1 MSKSKLADN
10 SWERYYGGKY
20 PNLVTRYDLTV
31 KLVKPPSVLDIG
43 CAQCLLGYLLLKSR
57 SDVTRIV
64 GLDNH
69 RPTLDFAIHRLKG
82 LPVEL
87 RYGQAE
93 DLPFGDA
100 SFATVVICET
110 IEHVAVVAPVVK
122 EALRVL
128 QPGGRLITSVPA
140 DEVRP
145 SKKHKRVFRSL
156 EEFQVIF
163 GAQVGWLGAKRLHR
177 WYFAWG
183 DKR

>member
-20 PNLVTRYDLTV
+20 PNLVARYDLTV

-43 CAQCLLGYLLLKSR
+43 CAQSLLGRLLLKSR
-57 SDVTRIV
+57 SDVTQIV

-69 RPTLDFAIHRLKG
+69 RPTLDFAIHKLKG
-82 LPVEL
+82 LLVEL
-87 RYGQAE
+87 RFGQAE
-93 DLPFGDA
+93 KLPFEDA
-100 SFATVVICET
+100 TFATVVICET
-110 IEHVAVVAPVVK
+110 IEHVVDVAPVVM

-128 QPGGRLITSVPA
+128 QVGGRLITSVPA
-140 DEVRP
+140 DEIRP

-156 EEFQVIF
+156 EGFQAIF
-163 GAQVGWLGAKRLHR
+163 GEHVDWLGAKRLHR